1 MFSSNGQ
8 TAPDREPGTLVHDP
22 LLIFGAPRSG
32 TSMLFQALSTHPD
45 LWSLYQESQQ
55 VIETRME
62 PALRAHDSEELTAP
76 DLSPEDARALIR
88 RFYERTGNAEGSGAL
103 TARLPLIFRAKL
115 NRLVVAGTGKSKPST
130 IRVVDKNPQHSFRLP
145 FLDKLFPDA
154 KFIHIT
160 REPGPNIASIYR
172 GWHEPRFRTSK
183 LPDDFPVLGY
193 SGSEWCFG
201 QPPGWRDMKGRELM
215 EICAFQWRSYNAACL
230 RDMPALGA
238 RTKRVKYED
247 LTKHPLTVLREIAG
261 WAGLD
266 PVPLT
271 RFTDGLPVVNTW
283 SRPRED
289 KWRSLA
295 AQIEHVTPAVS
306 DVAEELGYHLTGST
320 R

>member
-8 TAPDREPGTLVHDP
+8 KASDPDPGPLVHDP
-22 LLIFGAPRSG
+22 LLVFGAPRSG

-62 PALRAHDSEELTAP
+62 RTLQDHDSEELTAA
-76 DLSPEDARALIR
+76 DLSPEDARVLIS
-88 RFYERTGNAEGSGAL
+88 RFFERTGNAERGGAL
-103 TARLPLIFRAKL
+103 AARLPLIFRAKL
-115 NRLVVAGTGKSKPST
+115 NRLVVAGTTKAKPST
-130 IRVVDKNPQHSFRLP
+130 IRLVDKNPQHSFRLP

-154 KFIHIT
+154 KFIQIT

-183 LPDDFPVLGY
+183 LPDDFPILGY

-201 QPPGWRDMKGRELM
+201 KPPGWRDMKSRELM

-230 RDMPALGA
+230 RDMPALGPRA
-238 RTKRVKYED
+238 KRVKYED
-247 LTKHPLTVLREIAG
+247 LTKEPLTVLHDIAE
-261 WAGLD
+261 WADLD
-266 PVPLT
+266 PAPLT
-271 RFTDGLPVVNTW
+271 RFADGLPVVNTW
-283 SRPRED
+283 SRPRAD
-289 KWRSLA
+289 KWHSLA
-295 AQIEHVTPAVS
+295 AQIEQVTSGVS
-306 DVAEELGYHLTGST
+306 EVAEALGYHLTGSS